1 MPVLDAKALTSDLE
15 GVSFL
20 RDVLRPAGETAEKPR
35 TPREILTPR
44 LRRSKAPAAA
54 AAVAQLTGT
63 PAR

>member
-1 MPVLDAKALTSDLE
+1 
-15 GVSFL
+15 VSFL

-35 TPREILTPR
+35 TPREILAPR

-54 AAVAQLTGT
+54 AAVAQLTST